1 MADDLDAEFAL
12 FESEVAALESEVHI
26 LHPSAEKSSNRLC
39 LSDDTHEGEDKCHEY
54 VHRHLQKAL

>member
-26 LHPSAEKSSNRLC
+26 YHPSAEKSSSTVVVMQAGRC
-39 LSDDTHEGEDKCHEY
+39 LSDDIC
-54 VHRHLQKAL
+54 